1 MLGVMP
7 RWEPDGFERLQN
19 AALDLFAEQGFER
32 TTVAEIAKRA
42 GLSSRSFFNH
52 FTDKREVLFG
62 AGSERQREI
71 IVREM
76 AACPE
81 TLAPLDVVLRGM
93 QAAADEMFEHRRDA
107 VIRRRQIIEANPDLQ
122 ERELG
127 KRVALTTAVAD
138 ALQARGVDPEVALLT
153 ARIGVVVQQTAMQ
166 RWTTSPEESRPLREL
181 LTEALAS
188 VRTVLARDG

>member
-1 MLGVMP
+1 MP